1 MFSAHF
7 SSILLV
13 LVSLSGKVE
22 DGGIG
27 ICALELRLCK
37 SVRIN
42 AIDRVGESAFVFDSS
57 LVTMPYARA
66 WS

>member
-7 SSILLV
+7 SSILFV

-42 AIDRVGESAFVFDSS
+42 DIDRVGESAFVFGNS
-57 LVTMPYARA
+57 LVTI
-66 WS
+66 